1 MAEKKSTMSLLSLPF
16 LSVVDEAS
24 PLAVVDWLGCD
35 DDAAELGVSVAA
47 TKSGVDLNP
56 VH

>member
-16 LSVVDEAS
+16 LSVVDEAD
-24 PLAVVDWLGCD
+24 PLAVVDWLGD